1 MWRINIVTMLFFMLL
16 QVVVPLIPRYALEV
30 GAEPFMIGIAVSSI
44 SVSAL
49 VLRPLSGIASDR
61 WSRSKMML
69 LGMAF
74 GVVAYA
80 VLYAFAGINAII
92 VGRLLEGIG
101 IALFVPSSMASAV
114 DMAPEGKVG

>member
-61 WSRSKMML
+61 WSRSRMML

-92 VGRLLEGIG
+92 VAGSRGRR
-101 IALFVPSSMASAV
+101 A
-114 DMAPEGKVG
+114 